1 MFSFNEFIN
10 PKLKKKSDPYRE
22 RLKIFNGK
30 NKNLRFLLEN
40 RFLWMRPFLKNKKK
54 IIEVGSGTGCIQ
66 LILKKKIILTDL
78 IKYPW
83 INKKINMTRMNLEKK
98 YLNKVDIFIVNQTLH
113 HCPNPA
119 KTLKKMS
126 QYLKKDGLILINEPE
141 ISIIYRVI
149 LYILKDEP
157 WSLKTNIFNSKK
169 NIFRS
174 NNPWM
179 ANVATAR
186 LLFSDKKKFYHF
198 FPQYKIIKN
207 DLNEFFININS
218 GGVNNDYFYIPL
230 NRFFLKILNAVDKIL
245 IYLFPNIF
253 AFNRSTVLKKIK

>member
-1 MFSFNEFIN
+1 
-10 PKLKKKSDPYRE
+10 
-22 RLKIFNGK
+22 
-30 NKNLRFLLEN
+30 
-40 RFLWMRPFLKNKKK
+40 
-54 IIEVGSGTGCIQ
+54 
-66 LILKKKIILTDL
+66 
-78 IKYPW
+78 
-83 INKKINMTRMNLEKK
+83 MTRMNLEKK

-126 QYLKKDGLILINEPE
+126 KYLKKGGLILINEPE
-141 ISIIYRVI
+141 ISIIYRFI

-169 NIFRS
+169 NIFKS
-174 NNPWM
+174 NNLWM

-186 LLFSDKKKFYHF
+186 LLFADKNKFYHF